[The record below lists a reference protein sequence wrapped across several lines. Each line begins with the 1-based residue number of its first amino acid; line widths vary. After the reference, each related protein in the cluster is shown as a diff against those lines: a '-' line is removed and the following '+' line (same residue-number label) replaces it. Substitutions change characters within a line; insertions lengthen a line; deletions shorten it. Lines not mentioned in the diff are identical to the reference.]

1 MKNFFQENIFKIL
14 ICFGGMENFQHKN
27 LIEIFYLFIYF
38 CLKPNT

>member
-27 LIEIFYLFIYF
+27 LIKIFNNFYF
-38 CLKPNT
+38 FV